1 MHSGNSDENMIVD
14 NGQFFSQVTRLLKS
28 GHTVTI
34 PVKGCSMLPFIRG
47 DRDAVV
53 LEGIE
58 SGTPEGRKRIEAK
71 VGDIVL
77 FFCDGR
83 HIMHRIIATDGNRLR
98 IQGDGITVGE
108 EHCLRNDLCG
118 KVVTILR
125 RKSMR
130 IDPYSPRMMRRLA
143 VWNALKP
150 VRRYLLAIIRRL
162 PIS

>member
-1 MHSGNSDENMIVD
+1 MYSDKSDDNKIVR
-14 NGQFFSQVTRLLKS
+14 NGLFFSEVTRLLKS
-28 GHTVTI
+28 GQTVTI

-58 SGTPEGRKRIEAK
+58 SGTPEGRSRIEAK

-77 FFCDGR
+77 FLYEGR
-83 HIMHRIIATDGNRLR
+83 HIMHRIIASDGDRLR
-98 IQGDGITVGE
+98 IQGDGIIANE
-108 EHCLRNDLCG
+108 EHCLRKDVFG

-125 RKSMR
+125 KKSMQ
-130 IDPYSPRMMRRLA
+130 IDPYSPQMIRRLA
-143 VWNALKP
+143 VWNVLKP
-150 VRRYLLAIIRRL
+150 IRRYLLAIIRRI